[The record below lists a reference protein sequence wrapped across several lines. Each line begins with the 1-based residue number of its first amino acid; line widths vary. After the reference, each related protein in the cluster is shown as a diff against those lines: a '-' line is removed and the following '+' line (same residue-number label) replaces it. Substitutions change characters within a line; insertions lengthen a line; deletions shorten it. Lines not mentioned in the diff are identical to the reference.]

1 MLYWKNY
8 GKSTIK
14 NNKENL
20 EKNGKIELVLKN
32 RGTDDSRVRGLRN
45 MGGYKL
51 RYIPSQRKA
60 VTASCQWLDDAKQQE
75 EKLPR

>member
-1 MLYWKNY
+1 MKEW
-8 GKSTIK
+8 GKGDEP
-14 NNKENL
+14 KENL
-20 EKNGKIELVLKN
+20 EKNGKTELVLKN
-32 RGTDDSRVRGLRN
+32 RGTDDSRVKGLRN